1 MRQHVN
7 PLSKNF
13 DDIEKIPSLI
23 EITTKGINM
32 LSHKI
37 INIFLGNNLRMHNIH
52 NYDNSK
58 FKSNSLM
65 FNYYVFKKKKF

>member
-13 DDIEKIPSLI
+13 F
-23 EITTKGINM
+23 EINTKRINM

-37 INIFLGNNLRMHNIH
+37 INIFLGNNIRMHNIH

-65 FNYYVFKKKKF
+65 FNYYVF